1 MMLKACIA
9 VLILVITLSATP
21 LVIDASE
28 PAKNPMTVIVVD
40 GSALRQNEN
49 QIDIVRTLIAMM
61 SSVGADREVAF
72 IDTERPSIVIGP
84 TSLGAADFGEAIA
97 SIDAELTS
105 GNNAISDIFE
115 GLVQANTLIGLERPA
130 LGSNVILITSDSSN
144 ENISSAYKRVIP
156 LVDQLVDQSNDFH
169 VITVGSTSDLTKE
182 FANGLVSR
190 SGGQYFAIQNA
201 GDIEKAVMR
210 LVSDVANTNLEELN
224 SSGLTLNDMVSVSV
238 DVLPET
244 KNLQFFIYLEKASG
258 SIRLTNP
265 EGLDSRLIDGSYTVE
280 SPYIHSIK
288 IEDPM
293 PGTWSL
299 DANSVDGRFA
309 VWSTSQNELRLTINN
324 SGPIP
329 LNEPSSLVVFASR
342 GSNLIKIE
350 DGEIYAYVTTPEGQ
364 TLAYTLNDS
373 GLDSDTVP
381 GDGYFSGSVG
391 PFNSTGMH
399 DITLELS
406 WNEIEYVLTSDASI
420 DVQHFPSLEVN
431 TMHEGDLNVNE
442 RTHVATINVN
452 VDGQPYP
459 VSHDSIAWD
468 LSSGDS
474 TQGQLEVQ
482 SKTASAEAVDWI
494 YDVFLTV
501 DSPGQRTVSFAL
513 QLEYGGQSYIYTATP
528 LYVSSINQPE
538 VYNVADENSRL
549 DQRVNESL
557 GTTQAFPWWVI
568 VFPISLGIAIISM
581 LINWRIQT
589 RPKGFLF
596 NDRDERVIDFANL
609 KRGFFNNFLFKNK
622 ISGKELGMVGLE
634 EVTFKFTKDKICI
647 NSNKPSA
654 SVRVDNKPLSKQTE
668 LFDKTWIGVGGK
680 LYSFVQQH

>member
-265 EGLDSRLIDGSYTVE
+265 DGLDSRLIDGSYTVE

>member
-1 MMLKACIA
+1 MIG
-9 VLILVITLSATP
+9 
-21 LVIDASE
+21 
-28 PAKNPMTVIVVD
+28 
-40 GSALRQNEN
+40 GS
-49 QIDIVRTLIAMM
+49 
-61 SSVGADREVAF
+61 
-72 IDTERPSIVIGP
+72 
-84 TSLGAADFGEAIA
+84 
-97 SIDAELTS
+97 
-105 GNNAISDIFE
+105 
-115 GLVQANTLIGLERPA
+115 
-130 LGSNVILITSDSSN
+130 
-144 ENISSAYKRVIP
+144 
-156 LVDQLVDQSNDFH
+156 
-169 VITVGSTSDLTKE
+169 
-182 FANGLVSR
+182 
-190 SGGQYFAIQNA
+190 
-201 GDIEKAVMR
+201 
-210 LVSDVANTNLEELN
+210 
-224 SSGLTLNDMVSVSV
+224 
-238 DVLPET
+238 
-244 KNLQFFIYLEKASG
+244 
-258 SIRLTNP
+258 
-265 EGLDSRLIDGSYTVE
+265 
-280 SPYIHSIK
+280 
-288 IEDPM
+288 
-293 PGTWSL
+293 
-299 DANSVDGRFA
+299 
-309 VWSTSQNELRLTINN
+309 
-324 SGPIP
+324 
-329 LNEPSSLVVFASR
+329 
-342 GSNLIKIE
+342 IE

-647 NSNKPSA
+647 NTNKPSA

-668 LFDKTWIGVGGK
+668 LFNKTWIGVGGK

>member
-1 MMLKACIA
+1 MVLKACIA

-329 LNEPSSLVVFASR
+329 LNEPTSLVVFASR

>member
-265 EGLDSRLIDGSYTVE
+265 DGLDSRLIDGSYTVE

-538 VYNVADENSRL
+538 VYNIADENSRL
-549 DQRVNESL
+549 DQGVNESL
-557 GTTQAFPWWVI
+557 STPQGFPWWVI

-609 KRGFFNNFLFKNK
+609 KRGLFNKFLFKNK

-647 NSNKPSA
+647 NTNKPSA

-668 LFDKTWIGVGGK
+668 LFNKTWIGVGGK